1 MLEQKQKDII
11 NPEYE
16 QKLEIQI
23 IKTKK
28 FLNCVPLRVM
38 GAKKP

>member
-11 NPEYE
+11 SPECEQNP
-16 QKLEIQI
+16 EIQI

-28 FLNCVPLRVM
+28 FLNCAPLRVM
-38 GAKKP
+38 GAKGT